1 MSVLDYSFDDFLRL
15 WVRLT
20 LILLV
25 VQAYLTINK
34 IWIRKHEPEVARSV
48 SVSAQ
53 LLAMFTSLPFVAL
66 YTVEHAYEGVIGEV
80 LTILVSLVM
89 VMIGA
94 GLWVGERR
102 GRGFL
107 RNLGAALRLERSEA
121 TTLLHEVFR
130 PVGARS
136 VVAILCELALIDD
149 DLDPREL
156 DLIRS
161 FATRWG
167 VNLDDEL
174 AQRRAL
180 PDGGI
185 QRMTRLRDM
194 VQEYLALAPPVDQV
208 RQLHDLL
215 EALTQ
220 VDDQMTAEEA
230 LVMGELSGLIG
241 EYAAGGQGTQY
252 NVLIAAQS
260 PEQEQALAALLSDVP
275 KEHRLGGEVFV
286 VGRYFSA
293 NYAETICASYR
304 KAGFLTVTE
313 QYAEPGKSRA

>member
-1 MSVLDYSFDDFLRL
+1 MLDYSFDDFIRL
-15 WVRLT
+15 WARLT

-34 IWIRKHEPEVARSV
+34 IWIRKHEPEVALSV

-53 LLAMFTSLPFVAL
+53 LLAMFASLPFVAL
-66 YTVEHAYEGVIGEV
+66 YTLEGAYEGAIGEV
-80 LTILVSLVM
+80 LYILVSAVM

-94 GLWVGERR
+94 GLWVGDRR

-107 RNLGAALRLERSEA
+107 RNIGASLRLERNEA

-149 DLDPREL
+149 DLDVREL
-156 DLIRS
+156 ELIRT

-167 VNLDDEL
+167 VNLDNEL

-180 PDGGI
+180 PDGDI
-185 QRMTRLRDM
+185 QRITRLRNM
-194 VQEYLALAPPVDQV
+194 VEEYLSLSPPVDQV
-208 RQLHDLL
+208 GQLHDLL
-215 EALTQ
+215 KALTQ
-220 VDDQMTAEEA
+220 ADDRMSAEEA
-230 LVMGELSGLIG
+230 LVMDELSGLIG
-241 EYAAGGQGTQY
+241 EYATGGQGTQY
-252 NVLIAAQS
+252 NVLIAPQNL
-260 PEQEQALAALLSDVP
+260 EQEQALAALLP
-275 KEHRLGGEVFV
+275 QIAKEPRLGGEVFV
-286 VGRYFSA
+286 VGRYFSQ
-293 NYAETICASYR
+293 NYAETICSWYR

-313 QYAEPGKSRA
+313 QYTEPGKSRA